1 LGLAEARLRMRHSF
15 RHRLTRSYRRSTEL
29 EDPYHAL
36 PSLLI
41 NGVEQD
47 VREGTGAVR
56 AYEAM
61 MYGVERT
68 DELARSAWREL
79 LLQYCKLDT
88 LSMVLVFEHWR
99 RATGLATI
107 PDYSPM
113 RAPSSTPTSA
123 Q

>member
-1 LGLAEARLRMRHSF
+1 MRDQFAAWTQLSA
-15 RHRLTRSYRRSTEL
+15 TEL

-68 DELARSAWREL
+68 DEVARHAWREL

-99 RATGLATI
+99 RETGVATTPAYTPVLPPSRRLAV
-107 PDYSPM
+107 
-113 RAPSSTPTSA
+113 
-123 Q
+123 